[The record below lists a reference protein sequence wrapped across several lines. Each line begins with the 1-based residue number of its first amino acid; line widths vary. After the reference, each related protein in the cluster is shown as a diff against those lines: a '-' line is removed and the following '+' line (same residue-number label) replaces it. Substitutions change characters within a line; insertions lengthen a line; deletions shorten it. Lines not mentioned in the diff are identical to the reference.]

1 MGGSRAGLRELQSPT
16 FFVAASHRPR
26 IHEHTPRRHGRP
38 QRQGALLPRAVGDG
52 AERAR
57 AQEDLHTGASS
68 RRAQGSIADS
78 PQEEISSIAKK
89 RSDFEH
95 IINARGSHPADYLRY
110 IEFEKNVDALRRK
123 RIKRLGVRYKGA
135 GQRTIYFLYN
145 RATRKF
151 SGDLTLWMQYIE
163 FARKDKAYKRLND
176 IFTSVARLHPTKP
189 EIWVHAANYF
199 MDTQA
204 DITNARSYMQRG
216 LRFCKNSEYL
226 WLEYAKLETIY
237 VGKIAGRRKILGL
250 DVDHSKAAQLE
261 DDGDVDMIA
270 LPTVTAEDIDPSL
283 KHDDGVDEV
292 ALQNLAA
299 APVLTGAIPLAVFDS
314 AMKQFQGKAK
324 VAESFFAMFAEFEQL
339 ACIPRMLQHVLE
351 YLQQNAS
358 TSVEKAVCEFR
369 MQLFGRNPADPAFP
383 PALANALALISTAT
397 QQHPS
402 HLARLSE
409 VAVRELLSLQR
420 LSSDTDPAVQTVI
433 SKRLRKYVQ
442 VLDDGSG
449 AKMVDLARSLQQE
462 GRRHDSEALIRSSAR
477 YFGANEE
484 LQQLCSALD
493 T

>member
-1 MGGSRAGLRELQSPT
+1 MPVHSQL
-16 FFVAASHRPR
+16 AAN
-26 IHEHTPRRHGRP
+26 TW
-38 QRQGALLPRAVGDG
+38 
-52 AERAR
+52 
-57 AQEDLHTGASS
+57 
-68 RRAQGSIADS
+68 
-78 PQEEISSIAKK
+78 QEEITSIAKK

-123 RIKRLGVRYKGA
+123 RIKRLGARYKGA

-151 SGDLTLWMQYIE
+151 SGDLTLWMQYID

-250 DVDHSKAAQLE
+250 DVDHSKAHETGA
-261 DDGDVDMIA
+261 DGDVDMIS
-270 LPTVTAEDIDPSL
+270 LPQVTAEDINPSL
-283 KHDDGVDEV
+283 KQDDGVDEV
-292 ALQNLAA
+292 ALQNLAS

-314 AMKQFQGKAK
+314 AMKQFQGKPS
-324 VAESFFAMFAEFEQL
+324 VAQRFFAMFTEFEQL
-339 ACIPRMLQHVLE
+339 SCIPRILQHVLDH
-351 YLQQNAS
+351 LQQS
-358 TSVEKAVCEFR
+358 SPQSVETAICKFR
-369 MQLFGRNPADPAFP
+369 MHMFGRNPADPEFP
-383 PALANALALISTAT
+383 PALADAFDMISAAIK
-397 QQHPS
+397 QHPGDV
-402 HLARLSE
+402 ARLSE
-409 VAVRELLSLQR
+409 VGVRQLLSFER
-420 LSSDTDPAVQTVI
+420 LSADTDPAVQTVL
-433 SKRLRKYVQ
+433 SKRLRKYIRA
-442 VLDDGSG
+442 LDEGSG
-449 AKMVDLARSLQQE
+449 DKIVDLARSLQQE
-462 GRRHDSEALIRSSAR
+462 GKRHDSEALIRASVK
-477 YFGANEE
+477 YFAANEE
-484 LQQLCSALD
+484 LQKLYSAIN